1 MSLGPG
7 IGKKAPGS
15 KLSDF
20 RERSSLS
27 DNMVFRKIL
36 SYYAENKSHDVDN
49 CPDYSSIFVFPNFFK
64 FHYLKFYFLKSMT
77 STQIKN
83 F

>member
-7 IGKKAPGS
+7 IGKKAHGS
-15 KLSDF
+15 KLFDF

-27 DNMVFRKIL
+27 DNTVFRKIL

-49 CPDYSSIFVFPNFFK
+49 CPDYSSIFSFRTSLIFIILNF
-64 FHYLKFYFLKSMT
+64 T
-77 STQIKN
+77 SLNLWTSLELKN